1 MPWPSHALTAVS
13 AVPSC
18 PRLLRAAG
26 RPLRPFPLL
35 IFNREEELQ
44 STSNCRPYLHAHEGK
59 SVAGC
64 SLLSRSFWLICG
76 LFAFAHDIVLMMLSI
91 ASNFT
96 LLVLGIHGQRAS
108 PARHRAGT
116 AR

>member
-1 MPWPSHALTAVS
+1 
-13 AVPSC
+13 
-18 PRLLRAAG
+18 
-26 RPLRPFPLL
+26 
-35 IFNREEELQ
+35 
-44 STSNCRPYLHAHEGK
+44 
-59 SVAGC
+59 VAGC
-64 SLLSRSFWLICG
+64 SLLSRSFWLIRG

-91 ASNFT
+91 ASHFT